1 MKTVPAAQFKAQCS
15 RVMEEVRTKRLPV
28 LITKRGK
35 PLAKRVPAD
44 ENPPDILGCLEG
56 RIEILGD
63 IVSPVTPLE
72 DWERFR

>member
-1 MKTVPAAQFKAQCS
+1 MKTIPAGQFKAQCLK
-15 RVMEEVRTKRLPV
+15 VMEEVRSRRSPV

-35 PLAKRVPAD
+35 PLAKLVPPD
-44 ENPPDILGCLEG
+44 EKPPDILGCLAG

-72 DWERFR
+72 DWESLK